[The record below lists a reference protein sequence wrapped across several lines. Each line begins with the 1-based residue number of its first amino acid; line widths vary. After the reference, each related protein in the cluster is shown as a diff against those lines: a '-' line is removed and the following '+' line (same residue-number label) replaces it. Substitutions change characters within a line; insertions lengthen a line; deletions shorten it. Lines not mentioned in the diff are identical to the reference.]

1 MSIITGFTGNFNN
14 RKFCL
19 QKQLRPS
26 IFLSVFRVTSI
37 GVISFISPQKRK
49 NGKTKKET
57 TLENWLGRQLIIE
70 FNDCN
75 RKTINDI
82 EAVEKHLL
90 EAVRLSG
97 ATVIEPF
104 FHRFPQGGVSGIV
117 VVAESH
123 FSIHTWPEIG
133 YAALDIFTCSETVD
147 DEKALDYLKTQFEA
161 KHCSTVLIK
170 RGPLGPV
177 VES

>member
-1 MSIITGFTGNFNN
+1 MSIITGITGNINN
-14 RKFCL
+14 WKYCL
-19 QKQLRPS
+19 QKQARFS
-26 IFLSVFRVTSI
+26 IFHYLGPLAMALYI
-37 GVISFISPQKRK
+37 QKCPRSR
-49 NGKTKKET
+49 GKKEAI
-57 TLENWLGRQLIIE
+57 LENWLGRQLIIE

-82 EAVEKHLL
+82 DAVEKHLL

-104 FHRFPQGGVSGIV
+104 FHRFPPGGVSGIV

-147 DEKALDYLKTQFEA
+147 DQKALDYLKARFEA
-161 KHCSTVLIK
+161 KHCSTILLK
-170 RGPLGPV
+170 RGPHGPS
-177 VES
+177 VEV